1 MPAAEPGVIPNGEHS
16 LTCAEIIALSKDLI
30 ISAAAVVGAIVAVKG
45 LSTWQRQLKGKS
57 EYDLSR
63 RLLVSLF
70 KYRDTIDGVRH
81 PIMWAYEMPLPS
93 KEEADKMSKDLIRF
107 YGTSKAY
114 QERWD
119 KVQKERTSIYADL
132 LESEALWG
140 NDLKNLFKV
149 LFDLQHELLIN
160 VRHYLELI
168 DPDVSQAKKEA
179 VERIQQ
185 KKRDIMY
192 DDLSDEEDEYK
203 KEFKKGIDDIEK
215 YLKPKLT
222 H

>member
-1 MPAAEPGVIPNGEHS
+1 M
-16 LTCAEIIALSKDLI
+16 TCVEIIALSKDLI
-30 ISAAAVVGAIVAVKG
+30 LSAAVIVGAIVAVKG
-45 LSTWQRQLKGKS
+45 LNTWQRQLKGKS

-70 KYRDTIDGVRH
+70 KYRDAIDGVRH
-81 PIMWAYEMPLPS
+81 PVMWAYEMPFPP
-93 KEEADKMSKDLIRF
+93 KEEADKLSRDQIRF

-119 KVQKERTSIYADL
+119 KVQKERTNIYADI
-132 LESEALWG
+132 LEAEALWG
-140 NDLKNLFKV
+140 NDLKELFKI
-149 LFDLQHELLIN
+149 LFDLQYELLIN

-179 VERIQQ
+179 VERIR
-185 KKRDIMY
+185 KDKRDIMY
-192 DDLSDEEDEYK
+192 DESSDEEDGYK
-203 KEFKKGIDDIEK
+203 KDFKKGIEDIEK